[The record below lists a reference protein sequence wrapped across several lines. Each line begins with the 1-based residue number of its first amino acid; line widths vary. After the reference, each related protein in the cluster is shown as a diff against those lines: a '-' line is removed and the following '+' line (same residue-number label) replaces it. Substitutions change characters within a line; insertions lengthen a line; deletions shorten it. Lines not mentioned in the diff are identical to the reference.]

1 MKTWRYLILL
11 EVLILASILIGFISF
26 DNRKL
31 RLIACDIGQGD
42 AILVTYG
49 NNQILTD
56 GGPNNRVLDCLSE
69 FMPFWDRKIE
79 LVVLTHPDK
88 DHFAGLID
96 VFKRYEVG
104 SFLTTK
110 AKSSSQEYRLLESI
124 VGGSGVDVIYME
136 EGMKV
141 GLGKIYLDI
150 LSPEE
155 GRVTEKEDDLNA
167 LSIVSLLSFGN
178 FKALLTGDV
187 DIEGIN
193 RLVIED
199 KIPDVDY
206 LKIPHH
212 GSRNNITSGL
222 IEASKPEI
230 AVISVGKNSYGHPHK
245 DVLEILNK
253 YGVQTL
259 RTDQGSAV
267 DVTTDGQSWQLME

>member
-1 MKTWRYLILL
+1 
-11 EVLILASILIGFISF
+11 
-26 DNRKL
+26 
-31 RLIACDIGQGD
+31 
-42 AILVTYG
+42 
-49 NNQILTD
+49 
-56 GGPNNRVLDCLSE
+56 
-69 FMPFWDRKIE
+69 
-79 LVVLTHPDK
+79 
-88 DHFAGLID
+88 
-96 VFKRYEVG
+96 
-104 SFLTTK
+104 
-110 AKSSSQEYRLLESI
+110 
-124 VGGSGVDVIYME
+124 
-136 EGMKV
+136 MKV

-267 DVTTDGQSWQLME
+267 EVTTDGQSWQLME

>member
-124 VGGSGVDVIYME
+124 VGV
-136 EGMKV
+136 V
-141 GLGKIYLDI
+141 GWMLYIWRRG
-150 LSPEE
+150 
-155 GRVTEKEDDLNA
+155 
-167 LSIVSLLSFGN
+167 
-178 FKALLTGDV
+178 
-187 DIEGIN
+187 
-193 RLVIED
+193 
-199 KIPDVDY
+199 
-206 LKIPHH
+206 
-212 GSRNNITSGL
+212 
-222 IEASKPEI
+222 
-230 AVISVGKNSYGHPHK
+230 
-245 DVLEILNK
+245 
-253 YGVQTL
+253 
-259 RTDQGSAV
+259 
-267 DVTTDGQSWQLME
+267 